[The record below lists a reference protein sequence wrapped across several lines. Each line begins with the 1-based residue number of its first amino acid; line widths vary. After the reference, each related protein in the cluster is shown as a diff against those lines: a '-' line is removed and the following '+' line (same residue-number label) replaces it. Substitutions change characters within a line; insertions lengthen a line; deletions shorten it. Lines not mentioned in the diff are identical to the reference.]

1 MLAVRIPERDIGS
14 SIKRALLHVKRCISR
29 LKRRSLT
36 KDEEDLFWNL
46 HADLANRRYHDMSE
60 TLCHVYY
67 DMADDDDATILRK
80 LRYLKDMLEALNLRR
95 KQKLA
100 RGGVSKAQ

>member
-1 MLAVRIPERDIGS
+1 MLAVRIPERYIGS
-14 SIKRALLHVKRCISR
+14 STKRALLHVKRCISGLER
-29 LKRRSLT
+29 GSLT
-36 KDEEDLFWNL
+36 KNEKDFFWNL
-46 HADLANRRYHDMSE
+46 HADLANRRYHDMAE

-67 DMADDDDATILRK
+67 DMSYDDDTTILRK